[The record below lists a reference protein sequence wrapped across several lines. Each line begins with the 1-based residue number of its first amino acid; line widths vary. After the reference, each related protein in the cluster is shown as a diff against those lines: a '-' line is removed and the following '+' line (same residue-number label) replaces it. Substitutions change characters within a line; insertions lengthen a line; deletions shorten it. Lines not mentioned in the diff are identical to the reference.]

1 MNVIEKKKIVVLGMM
16 TQHIVA
22 GHVWAVIHY
31 LVGLRRLGYDVY
43 YIEAH
48 GASPNSFFKHD
59 DDDGWDYAAHFIS
72 GIMNRFE
79 FGDRWAYHD
88 LDHDRYYGLS
98 EQQVKQV
105 YSSAAL
111 LINMHGGTVPLP
123 EHSATGRLV
132 FIDTDPGELQVK
144 LGRGDPVATARLS
157 AHSGWFTYAENYGAP
172 DCLLPVSEQFTFKPM
187 RAPLLLDFWE
197 PYRTRPQ
204 LRFTTIGSWKQ
215 LDHEISFNGQ
225 TYLWSKHHEF
235 LKFFD
240 LPSQTTQ
247 EFELALGKCKMDD
260 WELIEAAGWHP
271 RRALAFSGDLD
282 AYRRFLTS
290 SRGEFTV
297 AKGQYVHL
305 RTGWFSNRSNCYLAA
320 GLPVITQ
327 ETGFSN
333 ILPTGQGLFG
343 FSTMEDILGAVDT
356 INGDYEQHCAA
367 ALELAREF
375 FSYDIVL
382 PRMLMEMGL

>member
-1 MNVIEKKKIVVLGMM
+1 MNIIEKKTIVVLGMI

-22 GHVWAVIHY
+22 GHIWAVMHY
-31 LVGLRRLGYDVY
+31 MVGLRRLGYDVY

-48 GASPNSFFKHD
+48 GASPNSFFRHD
-59 DDDGWDYAAHFIS
+59 DDDGWGYAADFIS
-72 GIMNRFE
+72 GIMERFE

-88 LDHDRYYGLS
+88 VYNGHYYGLS
-98 EQQVKQV
+98 EQKVNQV

-111 LINMHGGTVPLP
+111 LINMHGGTSPLP
-123 EHSATGRLV
+123 EHSATGRLL

-144 LGRGDPVATARLS
+144 LARNDPLLIDRLS
-157 AHSGWFTYAENYGAP
+157 AHSFWFTYAENYGAP
-172 DCLLPVSEQFTFKPM
+172 DCLLPVSDKFTFKPM

-197 PYRTRPQ
+197 PYRTGNGH
-204 LRFTTIGSWKQ
+204 RFTTIGSWKQ
-215 LDHEISFNGQ
+215 MDHQIEFEGK
-225 TYLWSKHHEF
+225 TYHWSKHHEF
-235 LKFFD
+235 LKVFD
-240 LPSQTTQ
+240 LPRRTSQ
-247 EFELALGKCKMDD
+247 EFELALGKVKADD
-260 WELIEAAGWHP
+260 WVMIEEAGWRP
-271 RRALAFSGDLD
+271 RRALAFSNDLD

-333 ILPTGQGLFG
+333 FLPTGHGLFG
-343 FSTMEDILGAVDT
+343 FSTMDEILAAVDT
-356 INGDYEQHCAA
+356 INGAYKHHCNS
-367 ALELAREF
+367 ALELAREY
-375 FSYDIVL
+375 FSYDVVL
-382 PRMLMEMGL
+382 PRMLTEVGL